1 MKKGA
6 SILALPFLFIL
17 FVWCYDP
24 TICAEYKINILRIFA
39 ENMLLNLCSE
49 LLYSQDGDLLP
60 VYLFEAV
67 EVDASI
73 LR

>member
-1 MKKGA
+1 M
-6 SILALPFLFIL
+6 ALIFLFIL

-24 TICAEYKINILRIFA
+24 TICAEYKKIFSASFA
-39 ENMLLNLCSE
+39 ENILLNLCSK
-49 LLYSQDGDLLP
+49 LLDGQDGDLRP

-73 LR
+73 